1 MPLGPPVVSVIIE
14 MPVVPVEMMF
24 LVAFLIVLHVGPFM
38 SRKSLQVL
46 LIPVPSALMIWPLPV
61 ARDVIACPNSAPI
74 PAIMKMLIGIMAVLC
89 WEYASRSI
97 SEDMVSLVLV

>member
-61 ARDVIACPNSAPI
+61 ARDVIVCPNSAPI
-74 PAIMKMLIGIMAVLC
+74 PAIIRMHIGIMAVLC
-89 WEYASRSI
+89 WEFASRSV
-97 SEDMVSLVLV
+97 SEDIISLVLM

>member
-14 MPVVPVEMMF
+14 MPVVPVEMIF

-61 ARDVIACPNSAPI
+61 ARDVIVCPNSAPI
-74 PAIMKMLIGIMAVLC
+74 PAIIRMLIGIMDVLC
-89 WEYASRSI
+89 WEFASRSV
-97 SEDMVSLVLV
+97 SEDIISLVLM

>member
-1 MPLGPPVVSVIIE
+1 MPLGPPVVSAIIE

-46 LIPVPSALMIWPLPV
+46 LIPVPSALMTWPLLV
-61 ARDVIACPNSAPI
+61 ARDVIVCPNSAPI
-74 PAIMKMLIGIMAVLC
+74 PAIIKMLIGIMAVLC
-89 WEYASRSI
+89 WEFASRSI
-97 SEDMVSLVLV
+97 SEDMISLVLV